1 MAEKDRVYVAV
12 GRFGKTRGV
21 AGELY
26 IQLLT
31 DNPGR
36 FESNVQ
42 FWVDDGKN
50 GYREIEFDSVKEI
63 SGRTVVKVR
72 GIDSPETAK
81 KELTNLFIYVDKAAL
96 GKAPEGRYYHFD
108 LVGCRVEDEHKRIY
122 GRVTEVA
129 EYPANDV
136 LVVESEE
143 KKIYYLP
150 LVRQFIKKIDI
161 DDKLIVADP
170 AGGIFGETDEV

>member
-1 MAEKDRVYVAV
+1 LADAEKVYVAV

-21 AGELY
+21 AGEIY

-31 DNPGR
+31 DNPER
-36 FESNVQ
+36 FTSKIR
-42 FWVDDGKN
+42 FWVDDKDN
-50 GYREIEFDSVKEI
+50 GYREVDFDSVREI
-63 SGRTVVKVR
+63 SGRTVVKVK
-72 GIDSPETAK
+72 GIDSPEAAK
-81 KELTNLFIYVDKAAL
+81 KELTNLFIYVDKADL
-96 GKAPEGRYYHFD
+96 GKAPEGKYYHFD
-108 LVGCRVEDEHKRIY
+108 LVGCRVEDENKRIY

-161 DDKLIVADP
+161 DEKLVVADP